1 MDALDK
7 TPSNISK
14 HDRLPQPQ
22 NTNHISSAPF
32 REKLLSNSSYLA
44 AEIPLKL
51 GHWVSHLWNQQE
63 QQQSSSDST
72 LWLLGCEYAVN
83 MSTLEKDM
91 MRAQR
96 EPIFDTTTTT
106 GEDNDDD
113 DDETTAE
120 TGDNTATASASSA
133 PSSYDM
139 TMPPDFY
146 HDLCSR
152 LWMTYRHNFPPIRP
166 SAYKTDI
173 GWGCML
179 RSGQSLLANTLL
191 IHCLGRDW
199 RREDNAE
206 QNKEYRKIIQWFLD
220 ELSPRAPFSIH
231 RIALLGKQLG
241 KSIGEWFGPNT
252 ISQVI
257 LALVSDFPAA
267 HLSVYIASDVVYRD
281 DVEDVI
287 SGKRPRGDY
296 GWCQS
301 QEARDIYRHY
311 TPVVQEQ
318 AGGGSGAG
326 EAVLILVAIRLGIDQ
341 LHPTYYP
348 ALKECM
354 RLPWFV
360 GIAGGRPNSSLYFVG
375 LQGDDLFYLDPHFSR
390 PALETLPMHEYT
402 KQDLDTYHC
411 PIPRKIHISQLDPSM
426 MLGFYC
432 RTRTE
437 LDAFCERITQMS
449 KIYTPIFTIAKRAP
463 EYDEDVRSENDFGIV
478 SDEEEEEHDAVSETS
493 L

>member
-1 MDALDK
+1 M
-7 TPSNISK
+7 PS
-14 HDRLPQPQ
+14 
-22 NTNHISSAPF
+22 
-32 REKLLSNSSYLA
+32 
-44 AEIPLKL
+44 
-51 GHWVSHLWNQQE
+51 
-63 QQQSSSDST
+63 
-72 LWLLGCEYAVN
+72 
-83 MSTLEKDM
+83 
-91 MRAQR
+91 
-96 EPIFDTTTTT
+96 
-106 GEDNDDD
+106 
-113 DDETTAE
+113 
-120 TGDNTATASASSA
+120 
-133 PSSYDM
+133 
-139 TMPPDFY
+139 DFY
-146 HDLCSR
+146 NDLCSR

-191 IHCLGRDW
+191 IHCLGREW
-199 RREDNAE
+199 RRDDNKE

-241 KSIGEWFGPNT
+241 KNIGEWFGPNT

-257 LALVSDFPAA
+257 HALVSDFPAA
-267 HLSVYIASDVVYRD
+267 HLSVYIASDAVYRD

-287 SGKRPRGDY
+287 SGKRP
-296 GWCQS
+296 
-301 QEARDIYRHY
+301 
-311 TPVVQEQ
+311 P
-318 AGGGSGAG
+318 GGGG

-390 PALETLPMHEYT
+390 PALETLPVHEYT

-432 RTRTE
+432 RTRSE

-449 KIYTPIFTIAKRAP
+449 KVYTPIFTIAKRAP

-478 SDEEEEEHDAVSETS
+478 SDDEEDAVSETS